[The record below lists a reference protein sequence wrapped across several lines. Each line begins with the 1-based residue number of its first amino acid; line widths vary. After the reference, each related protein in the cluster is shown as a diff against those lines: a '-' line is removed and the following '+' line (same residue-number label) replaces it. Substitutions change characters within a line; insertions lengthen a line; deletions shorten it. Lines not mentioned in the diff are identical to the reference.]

1 MPTELQKKIAQ
12 WMADH
17 PNDVPCPPS
26 SGSARNA
33 WCKARGLLPSP
44 KDAAKLAEYQAI
56 MAAKRAAGL
65 TR

>member
-17 PNDVPCPPS
+17 PNDVPCPTS
-26 SGSARNA
+26 SSRNA
-33 WCKARGLLPSP
+33 WCKARGLILSP

-56 MAAKRAAGL
+56 MAAKRAAADAA
-65 TR
+65 